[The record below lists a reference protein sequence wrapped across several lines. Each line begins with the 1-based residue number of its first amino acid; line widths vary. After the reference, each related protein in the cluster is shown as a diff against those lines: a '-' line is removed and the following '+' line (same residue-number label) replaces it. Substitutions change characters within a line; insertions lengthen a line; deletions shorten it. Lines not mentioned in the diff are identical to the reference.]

1 MDPSD
6 KPGRLYGLCK
16 THKEVKQGKK
26 LPPIHPIRRQNEVER
41 FSQNSWDSHTSYLKY
56 LQDGSGKQHK
66 VQGDRWASMKL
77 WNFNFGYPIKVKLA
91 NIYFIINQQSLK

>member
-6 KPGRLYGLCK
+6 KPDRLYGLCK

-41 FSQNSWDSHTSYLKY
+41 FSQNS
-56 LQDGSGKQHK
+56 
-66 VQGDRWASMKL
+66 
-77 WNFNFGYPIKVKLA
+77 
-91 NIYFIINQQSLK
+91 